1 MDYGKAA
8 EAIAILGGLALVI
21 SQVTGLITAFSESGL
36 GLGQVA
42 GLLGIVLGELAVA
55 FIAIAAA
62 TKLMDWQGIVGAAV
76 ILGGFAIVINQVTN
90 LIDVFAKSGLK
101 LNDVIGLMATV
112 FVTILALMGSV
123 ALIGPAMTAGLGPF
137 LVLIAGIS
145 AVLLVLAVTIP
156 EILNAL
162 GDFYKK
168 VAPSVSQVIRT
179 IGEQI
184 QNIIKQLGQTL
195 PPIINS
201 VGNLFLKIFKGIS
214 GVIDT
219 VGDNMVKVLRTV
231 QSLIVTTLS
240 SFLNFIYQLGPAI
253 DNFVSHAI
261 VSTTRLINFIV
272 SGIEYLVNNVV
283 VSGINKIISS
293 LNGIGKYVGINISP
307 ISEQYIPRFVPRLY
321 TGALINNPGKGVPVA
336 NGRAIAGEAGMEGIL
351 PLTDSQAMAELGK
364 EIGKWIVVNLQN
376 VTKLDS
382 RVISRQMKKVANEK
396 SFARNGV

>member
-62 TKLMDWQGIVGAAV
+62 TKLMDWQGIAGAAV
-76 ILGGFAIVINQVTN
+76 ILGGFALVINQVTN
-90 LIDVFAKSGLK
+90 LIKVFAESGLQ

-112 FVTILALMGSV
+112 FVTLVALMGSV
-123 ALIGPAMTAGLGPF
+123 ALLGSAMTAGLGPF

-219 VGDNMVKVLRTV
+219 VGDNMVKVLKTV

-261 VSTTRLINFIV
+261 ISTTRLINFIV

-307 ISEQYIPRFVPRLY
+307 ISEQYIPRFVPRLA

-336 NGRAIAGEAGMEGIL
+336 NGRAIAGESGMEGIL

-376 VTKLDS
+376 ITKLDS

>member
-1 MDYGKAA
+1 M
-8 EAIAILGGLALVI
+8 
-21 SQVTGLITAFSESGL
+21 
-36 GLGQVA
+36 
-42 GLLGIVLGELAVA
+42 
-55 FIAIAAA
+55 
-62 TKLMDWQGIVGAAV
+62 
-76 ILGGFAIVINQVTN
+76 
-90 LIDVFAKSGLK
+90 
-101 LNDVIGLMATV
+101 
-112 FVTILALMGSV
+112 
-123 ALIGPAMTAGLGPF
+123 
-137 LVLIAGIS
+137 
-145 AVLLVLAVTIP
+145 
-156 EILNAL
+156 
-162 GDFYKK
+162 
-168 VAPSVSQVIRT
+168 
-179 IGEQI
+179 
-184 QNIIKQLGQTL
+184 
-195 PPIINS
+195 
-201 VGNLFLKIFKGIS
+201 KIFKGIS

-231 QSLIVTTLS
+231 QALITNTLS

-253 DNFVSHAI
+253 DTFVSHAI

-307 ISEQYIPRFVPRLY
+307 ISEQYIPRFVPRLA

-376 VTKLDS
+376 VTKLDG
-382 RVISRQMKKVANEK
+382 RVLSRQMQKITNEK

>member
-1 MDYGKAA
+1 MDCGKAA

-21 SQVTGLITAFSESGL
+21 SQVTSLITAFSESGL
-36 GLGQVA
+36 GLGEVA
-42 GLLGIVLGELAVA
+42 GLLGIVLGELVIA
-55 FIAIAAA
+55 FVTIAAA
-62 TKLMDWQGIVGAAV
+62 TKLMDWQGIAGAVV
-76 ILGGFAIVINQVTN
+76 ILGGFALVINQVTN
-90 LIDVFAKSGLK
+90 LIKVFAESGLK

-112 FVTILALMGSV
+112 FVTLVALMGSV

-137 LVLIAGIS
+137 LVLVAGIS
-145 AVLLVLAVTIP
+145 AVLAVMALTIP
-156 EILNAL
+156 KILDAC

-168 VAPSVSQVIRT
+168 VAPSVSQVIRM

-201 VGNLFLKIFKGIS
+201 VGNVFLKIFKGIS

-219 VGDNMVKVLRTV
+219 VGDNMVKILKTV
-231 QSLIVTTLS
+231 HSLMINTLS

-253 DNFVSHAI
+253 DNFVSNAI
-261 VSTTRLINFIV
+261 ISTTRLINFIV
-272 SGIEYLVNNVV
+272 SGVEYLVNNVV

-307 ISEQYIPRFVPRLY
+307 ISEQYIPRFVPRLA
-321 TGALINNPGKGVPVA
+321 TGALINNPGRGVPVA
-336 NGRAIAGEAGMEGIL
+336 SGRAIAGEAGMEGIL
-351 PLTDSQAMAELGK
+351 PLTDSQAMETLGK

-376 VTKLDS
+376 ITKLDS
-382 RVISRQMKKVANEK
+382 RVISRQLKKVENEK